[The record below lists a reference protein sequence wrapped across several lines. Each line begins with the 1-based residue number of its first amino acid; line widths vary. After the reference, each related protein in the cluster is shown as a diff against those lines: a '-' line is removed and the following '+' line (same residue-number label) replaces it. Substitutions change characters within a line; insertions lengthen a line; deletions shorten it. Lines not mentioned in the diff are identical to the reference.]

1 MGGQNGDGGGV
12 GTPELY
18 TPHSGWRTLDGATS
32 DVITNHWWYP
42 RAWLDADGKINIFEA
57 MVPAGQ
63 PANVMLMDPS
73 GDGQVSVVGSLP
85 FETSEANPAI
95 MYEQNKVLVL
105 ANNGDAWIMDMSGD
119 APTFTKTASLNES
132 RLWSNMVV
140 LADGSVMVTGGSGVD
155 NALTDVTNEVAIW
168 NPSTGQWKI
177 GSDAEIP
184 RLYHSTTIL
193 LPDATVLSLGGGA
206 PGPLVNTNGEIYTPP
221 YLFDQDGNLAQRPV
235 IASAPDELQPGATFT
250 ISVDDASAID
260 RLTLVKYGA
269 VTHSLNMSASKLEL
283 PFTVAANNKL
293 VVQLPENSNVL
304 LQATGC
310 CSPLTRTE
318 HPPLPRPSKST
329 LAASCCPSKWAAG

>member
-1 MGGQNGDGGGV
+1 MQFERWYPTAVTLANGKIVLMGGQNGHGGGV

-32 DVITNHWWYP
+32 SIIANHWWYP
-42 RAWLDADGKINIFEA
+42 RAWLDADGKINIFEV

-63 PANVMLMDPS
+63 PAKVMLMDPS
-73 GDGQVSVVGSLP
+73 GDGQVTVVGSLP

-140 LADGSVMVTGGSGVD
+140 LADGSVMVSGGSGVD

-235 IASAPDELQPGATFT
+235 IASAPDELKPGARFT

-260 RLTLVKYGA
+260 RLTFVKYGA
-269 VTHSLNMSASKLEL
+269 VTHSLNMAASKLEL
-283 PFTVAANNKL
+283 PFTVEANNNWL
-293 VVQLPENSNVL
+293 FSCLRTATSYSRQLDAV
-304 LQATGC
+304 
-310 CSPLTRTE
+310 R
-318 HPPLPRPSKST
+318 HK
-329 LAASCCPSKWAAG
+329 